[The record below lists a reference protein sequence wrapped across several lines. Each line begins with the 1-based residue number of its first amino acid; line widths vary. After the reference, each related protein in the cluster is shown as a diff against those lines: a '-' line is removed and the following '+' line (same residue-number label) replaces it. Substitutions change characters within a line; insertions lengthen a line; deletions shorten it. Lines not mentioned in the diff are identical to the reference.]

1 MNVAEW
7 IIVAILSMT
16 LLLFLILGIV
26 LIIKLLDL
34 SKEVKK

>member
-16 LLLFLILGIV
+16 LLLSNFKYDTTTV
-26 LIIKLLDL
+26 LDSRNHIDY
-34 SKEVKK
+34 